1 MRKKNENREGI
12 IIYALSNSKVPY
24 EIISSYTG
32 PDEINYLSSIKLFS
46 ESLDDK
52 IKNIINIRIHPSFLD
67 KNNVNFWKFAFPKS
81 NVNINNLKNGYE
93 LMLSSKL
100 VVVTYNATVI
110 LEALTLNIPVI
121 AFWDFNILLMTNEAI
136 SFHQSLIDANILF
149 LTPEAAA
156 KQINLIYD
164 KIDDWWNSEK
174 VQNAISIF
182 LSTYANTNNPI
193 NNLNSIVK
201 NYSND

>member
-1 MRKKNENREGI
+1 M
-12 IIYALSNSKVPY
+12 
-24 EIISSYTG
+24 G

-46 ESLDDK
+46 DSLDDK
-52 IKNIINIRIHPSFLD
+52 IKNVISIRIHPCFLD
-67 KNNVNFWKFAFPKS
+67 MNNVNFWKFAFPKS
-81 NVNINNLKNGYE
+81 NVNFNNLKHGYE

-149 LTPEAAA
+149 KTPEAAA
-156 KQINLIYD
+156 NQINLIYD
-164 KIDDWWNSEK
+164 NIDDWWNSEK
-174 VQNAISIF
+174 VQNAINIF
-182 LSTYANTNNPI
+182 LNIYANTDNLI
-193 NNLNSIVK
+193 SNLNSIVK
-201 NYSND
+201 NLTNE